1 MRYGGVGFVMR
12 WGNHSSSIEV
22 RKLQGGFPPTANR
35 MFVPTEY
42 EIAFI
47 RDLARRPRAARMC
60 ASIKQLNVKR
70 LIDEKYAGIQS
81 ASMGTKVLSLT
92 PKGWELVRKVPR

>member
-1 MRYGGVGFVMR
+1 M
-12 WGNHSSSIEV
+12 
-22 RKLQGGFPPTANR
+22 A

-70 LIDEKYAGIQS
+70 LIDEKYVGIQS

-92 PKGWELVRKVPR
+92 PKGWELVRKFPH

>member
-1 MRYGGVGFVMR
+1 VMR
-12 WGNHSSSIEV
+12 WGNHSSIIEV
-22 RKLQGGFPPTANR
+22 KKLQGGFPLKRMA

-70 LIDEKYAGIQS
+70 LIDERYVGIQS
-81 ASMGTKVLSLT
+81 ASMGTKVLTLT
-92 PKGWELVRKVPR
+92 PKGWELVRKFPR

>member
-1 MRYGGVGFVMR
+1 
-12 WGNHSSSIEV
+12 
-22 RKLQGGFPPTANR
+22 

-47 RDLARRPRAARMC
+47 RDLARRPHAARMC
-60 ASIKQLNVKR
+60 VRTKQFNIKR
-70 LIDEKYAGIQS
+70 LIDEKYVGIQP

-92 PKGWELVRKVPR
+92 SKGWELARKSPRKP

>member
-1 MRYGGVGFVMR
+1 MR
-12 WGNHSSSIEV
+12 WGNHSSFEV
-22 RKLQGGFPPTANR
+22 RKHKAVFHPQRMA

-42 EIAFI
+42 EIAFS
-47 RDLARRPRAARMC
+47 RDLARRPRATRMC

-70 LIDEKYAGIQS
+70 LIDEKYVGIQS

-92 PKGWELVRKVPR
+92 PKGWELVRKFPRKS